1 MICEVR
7 NQSILR
13 EKSMLKQI
21 LGATALV
28 SIAVTTGCAKP
39 YVADLYSDFS
49 GEWTLKW
56 LKNDSLHP
64 VSLAQDGKVLT
75 GIYTNSEDVS
85 CSISGKYKD
94 TSKIKLLIDC
104 PDWDIK
110 LYGVGSQKDTAI
122 GGHYIQEIGFFKK
135 LFKPANKGDF
145 VMLKN
150 KQAPVA
156 AAAAEKK
163 GS

>member
-1 MICEVR
+1 
-7 NQSILR
+7 
-13 EKSMLKQI
+13 MLKQI
-21 LGATALV
+21 LGAAALV
-28 SIAVTTGCAKP
+28 SIAATTGCAKP

-56 LKNDSLHP
+56 VKNDSLHP
-64 VSLAQDGKVLT
+64 VSLAQEGKVFT
-75 GIYTNSEDVS
+75 GIYTNSEDIS

-94 TSKIKLLIDC
+94 IAKVKLLIDC
-104 PDWDIK
+104 PDWEIK

-122 GGHYIQEIGFFKK
+122 SGHYIQKKIGFFKK
-135 LFKPANKGDF
+135 LNPFKPTNKGDF

-150 KQAPVA
+150 KPVVA
-156 AAAAEKK
+156 QTTEKK